1 MICFEDDAFLGEI
14 QKLAELGLPE
24 DSKVKVRQLLIAD
37 HVYEIRVDTG
47 DRETR
52 WEGTYT
58 PTKVAVNVDRG
69 E

>member
-24 DSKVKVRQLLIAD
+24 GSEVKVRSLLIAD

-47 DRETR
+47 DRDTR
-52 WEGTYT
+52 WVGTYT
-58 PTKVAVNVDRG
+58 PSKVAIPN
-69 E
+69 